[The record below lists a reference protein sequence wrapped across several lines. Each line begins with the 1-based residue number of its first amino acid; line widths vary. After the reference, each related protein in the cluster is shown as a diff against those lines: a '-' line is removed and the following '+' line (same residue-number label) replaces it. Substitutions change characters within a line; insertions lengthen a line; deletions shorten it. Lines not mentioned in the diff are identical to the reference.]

1 MHAAIIT
8 GVSRGLGEA
17 LAAQLLTRGW
27 TVIGVGRQSA
37 ARLRGERYRFVN
49 ADLVDVDVIEG
60 KLSPPL
66 TELATSSPSTVV
78 CVNNAAVAGP
88 IGIGGRIPHREIAA
102 SFAVNLVAPAAIANV
117 FCRIFTDARQDRRIV
132 NISSGAA
139 QTPLPGSALYCA
151 AKSGL
156 EMMTRTLATEQGDD
170 GIRIIALRPG
180 IIDTDM
186 QTMMRSHS
194 EDVLPTASMFR
205 EFHAQR
211 QLVAPDVAA
220 EKIVEKILLARVEQ
234 GATYKY
240 SEL

>member
-17 LAAQLLTRGW
+17 LAAQLLRREW
-27 TVIGVGRQSA
+27 TVVGVGRKSA

-49 ADLVDVDVIEG
+49 ADLADVDLIEG
-60 KLSPPL
+60 KLSQSL
-66 TELATSSPSTVV
+66 TDLAALNPSTVV

-88 IGIGGRIPHREIAA
+88 IGIGGRMPHREIAA
-102 SFAVNLVAPAAIANV
+102 SFAVNLAAPAAIANV

-139 QTPLPGSALYCA
+139 QTPLPGSAPYCA
-151 AKSGL
+151 AKAGL
-156 EMMTRTLATEQGDD
+156 EMLTRTLAAEQGAD

-180 IIDTDM
+180 IIDTEM
-186 QTMMRSHS
+186 QTMMRSQS
-194 EDVLPTASMFR
+194 EDILPTAAMFR

-220 EKIVEKILLARVEQ
+220 EKIVEKILLAGVEQ

>member
-17 LAAQLLTRGW
+17 IAARLLALQW
-27 TVIGVGRQSA
+27 TVVGVGRKSA
-37 ARLRGERYRFVN
+37 PRLRGERYRFVE
-49 ADLVDVDVIEG
+49 ADLVDVDAIEG
-60 KLSPPL
+60 ALSGPV
-66 TELATSSPSTVV
+66 TEIAHARPATLA

-88 IGIGGRIPHREIAA
+88 VGVGGRMPPDQIGA
-102 SFAVNLVAPAAIANV
+102 SFALNLAAPAAIANL
-117 FCRIFTDARQDRRIV
+117 FCRVFANAPSDRRIV

-139 QTPLPGSALYCA
+139 QTPLAGSASYCA
-151 AKSGL
+151 AKAGL
-156 EMMTRTLATEQGDD
+156 EMLTRTLAAEQGAN
-170 GIRIIALRPG
+170 GIRVISLRPG

-186 QTMMRSHS
+186 QTSMRSHS
-194 EDVLPTASMFR
+194 DDVLPTAAMFR
-205 EFHAQR
+205 DFHAQR

-220 EKIVEKILLARVEQ
+220 AKIVEKILLAPVEQ

>member
-1 MHAAIIT
+1 MRRRVELGTSWDDECLGQFT
-8 GVSRGLGEA
+8 GL
-17 LAAQLLTRGW
+17 
-27 TVIGVGRQSA
+27 VIGHTNDSGIHNGRVLQEQS
-37 ARLRGERYRFVN
+37 LQF
-49 ADLVDVDVIEG
+49 
-60 KLSPPL
+60 
-66 TELATSSPSTVV
+66 
-78 CVNNAAVAGP
+78 
-88 IGIGGRIPHREIAA
+88 GGRIPHCEIAA
-102 SFAVNLVAPAAIANV
+102 SFAVNLAAPAAIANV

-186 QTMMRSHS
+186 QTMMRSQS
-194 EDVLPTASMFR
+194 EDVLPTAAMFR
-205 EFHAQR
+205 AFHAQR
-211 QLVAPDVAA
+211 QLVAPEVAA